1 MFITSSGDSPELVF
15 VFKISQIPFF
25 SDKFVYFNVFGVAL
39 KCSKPVP
46 GIPLNS
52 FLSLKSFQTLL
63 FSKKYVHFHA
73 FGVSLKSS
81 KPVLGIPLNS
91 FLSSKSFQILSC
103 IKNLFIFMH
112 LGSH

>member
-25 SDKFVYFNVFGVAL
+25 IDKSVHFNVFGVAL

-73 FGVSLKSS
+73 FGVSLKSWVF
-81 KPVLGIPLNS
+81 P
-91 FLSSKSFQILSC
+91 
-103 IKNLFIFMH
+103 
-112 LGSH
+112 

>member
-25 SDKFVYFNVFGVAL
+25 IDKSVHFNLFGVAL

-63 FSKKYVHFHA
+63 FNNKFVHFYE
-73 FGVSLKSS
+73 FGVSLKCS

-91 FLSSKSFQILSC
+91 FLSSKSY
-103 IKNLFIFMH
+103 H
-112 LGSH
+112 V